1 MNPMHISILVAVV
14 VITIAILI
22 SFTRRPTSML
32 SCYDSMSEEELSN
45 ELDMKL
51 SRRCSR

>member
-1 MNPMHISILVAVV
+1 MNPIHVLILVAVV
-14 VITIAILI
+14 VIAIATLI

-32 SCYDSMSEEELSN
+32 SRYDSMSEEELSN